1 MTTTTVS
8 PIAAFAGG
16 VVIGATATAVV
27 IKYQKNIKATG
38 AAVGRRAKSLF
49 GKPVAAPVEAVAE
62 APVAAPV
69 EAVAEAPVEAVAE
82 APVAAPVEAVAEAP
96 VEAVAEAPVAAP
108 VEAVAEAPVAA
119 PVEAVAEA
127 PVEAVAEAPVEA
139 APSITMENVEGVARL
154 AELLSPSKTDPR
166 SLVGQA
172 IVQPGLEKP
181 DIVILT
187 EEVRAGLEESMKKPS
202 FSTVPRHKHHH
213 RRK

>member
-27 IKYQKNIKATG
+27 IKYQENIKATG

-49 GKPVAAPVEAVAE
+49 GKKPVEAPVAAVAEVAPVEAPVAAVAEVAPVEAQVEAVAE
-62 APVAAPV
+62 AP
-69 EAVAEAPVEAVAE
+69 
-82 APVAAPVEAVAEAP
+82 
-96 VEAVAEAPVAAP
+96 
-108 VEAVAEAPVAA
+108 
-119 PVEAVAEA
+119 
-127 PVEAVAEAPVEA
+127 
-139 APSITMENVEGVARL
+139 SITIKNVEGVARL

-166 SLVGQA
+166 SLVGEA

-187 EEVRAGLEESMKKPS
+187 EEVRATLEESMKKPL
-202 FSTVPRHKHHH
+202 FSNTVPRHKQHH

>member
-49 GKPVAAPVEAVAE
+49 GK
-62 APVAAPV
+62 
-69 EAVAEAPVEAVAE
+69 
-82 APVAAPVEAVAEAP
+82 
-96 VEAVAEAPVAAP
+96 PVAAP

>member
-27 IKYQKNIKATG
+27 IKYQENIKATG

-49 GKPVAAPVEAVAE
+49 GKKPVAAVA
-62 APVAAPV
+62 

-82 APVAAPVEAVAEAP
+82 AP
-96 VEAVAEAPVAAP
+96 
-108 VEAVAEAPVAA
+108 
-119 PVEAVAEA
+119 
-127 PVEAVAEAPVEA
+127 
-139 APSITMENVEGVARL
+139 SITIKNVEGVARL

-166 SLVGQA
+166 SLVGEA

-181 DIVILT
+181 DVVILT
-187 EEVRAGLEESMKKPS
+187 EEVRAGLEESMKKPL
-202 FSTVPRHKHHH
+202 FNNTVPRHKHHH